1 MEKELSA
8 LTVDLAEVAKEIK
21 ANVIMDVNSIKA
33 TLTQEDF
40 DHLRDMGFKTDVQT
54 CMCYTCLKAGKTQDE
69 ATAFVQEAI
78 ESKKFIIKVAFEIP
92 EEMEIP
98 VISKENTPLL
108 NELVQIVGSI
118 NKEAFI
124 KAKKKTIE

>member
-8 LTVDLAEVAKEIK
+8 LTVDLAEVAKEIN
-21 ANVIMDVNSIKA
+21 ANIIFDFNSLKA

-40 DHLRDMGFKTDVQT
+40 DLLRELGFKTDVKT

-69 ATAFVQEAI
+69 TKAFLQEAI
-78 ESKKFIIKVAFEIP
+78 ESKKFHVNVSFEIP
-92 EEMEIP
+92 EELGIP
-98 VISKENTPLL
+98 DISKENTPLL

-118 NKEAFI
+118 NMEALI
-124 KAKKKTIE
+124 KAKK

>member
-1 MEKELSA
+1 MEKELST

-21 ANVIMDVNSIKA
+21 ANIIMDVNSIKA

-40 DHLRDMGFKTDVQT
+40 DILRDMGFKTDVQT

-78 ESKKFIIKVAFEIP
+78 ESKKFIIKVSFEIP

-124 KAKKKTIE
+124 KAKKMTNE

>member
-1 MEKELSA
+1 MEKELST
-8 LTVDLAEVAKEIK
+8 LNVDLAEVAKEIN
-21 ANVIMDVNSIKA
+21 ANIIFDFNSIKA

-40 DHLRDMGFKTDVQT
+40 DMLRDLGFKTDVKT

-78 ESKKFIIKVAFEIP
+78 ESKNFHINVSFEVP
-92 EEMEIP
+92 EELGMP

>member
-8 LTVDLAEVAKEIK
+8 LTVDLADAAKEIK
-21 ANVIMDVNSIKA
+21 ANVIIEINSMKA

-40 DHLRDMGFKTDVQT
+40 DMLRDMGFKTDVQT
-54 CMCYTCLKAGKTQDE
+54 CICYTCLKAGKTQDE
-69 ATAFVQEAI
+69 TKAFLQEAI
-78 ESKKFIIKVAFEIP
+78 ESKKFHINVSFEIP
-92 EEMEIP
+92 EELGIP
-98 VISKENTPLL
+98 DISKENTPLL

>member
-21 ANVIMDVNSIKA
+21 ANIVMDVNSIKA

-54 CMCYTCLKAGKTQDE
+54 CICYTCLKAGKTQDE
-69 ATAFVQEAI
+69 TKAFLQEAI
-78 ESKKFIIKVAFEIP
+78 ESKKFIIHVAFEIP

-108 NELVQIVGSI
+108 NELVQLVGSI

>member
-8 LTVDLAEVAKEIK
+8 LTVDLAEVAKEIN
-21 ANVIMDVNSIKA
+21 ANIIFDINSIKA

-40 DHLRDMGFKTDVQT
+40 DHLRDMGFKTDVKT
-54 CMCYTCLKAGKTQDE
+54 CMCYACLKAGKTQDE
-69 ATAFVQEAI
+69 TKAFLQEAI
-78 ESKKFIIKVAFEIP
+78 ESKKFHINVSFEIP
-92 EEMEIP
+92 EELGIP
-98 VISKENTPLL
+98 DISKENTPLL

>member
-21 ANVIMDVNSIKA
+21 ANIIMDVNSIKA

-40 DHLRDMGFKTDVQT
+40 DILRDMGFKTDVQT

-78 ESKKFIIKVAFEIP
+78 ESKKFIIKVSFEIP

-118 NKEAFI
+118 NMEALI

>member
-1 MEKELSA
+1 MEKELST
-8 LTVDLAEVAKEIK
+8 LTVDLAEVAKEIN
-21 ANVIMDVNSIKA
+21 ANIIFDFNSIKA

-40 DHLRDMGFKTDVQT
+40 DILRDMGFKTDVQT
-54 CMCYTCLKAGKTQDE
+54 CICYTCLKAGKTQDE
-69 ATAFVQEAI
+69 TKAFLQEAI
-78 ESKKFIIKVAFEIP
+78 ESKKFIIKVSFEIP

>member
-1 MEKELSA
+1 MEKELST
-8 LTVDLAEVAKEIK
+8 LTVDLAEVAKEIN
-21 ANVIMDVNSIKA
+21 ANIIFDFNSLKA

-40 DHLRDMGFKTDVQT
+40 DILRDMGFKTDVQT

-69 ATAFVQEAI
+69 TKAFLQEAI
-78 ESKKFIIKVAFEIP
+78 ESKKFHINVSFEIP

-118 NKEAFI
+118 PKEAFI
-124 KAKKKTIE
+124 KAKKMTIE

>member
-21 ANVIMDVNSIKA
+21 ANIVMDVNSIKA

-40 DHLRDMGFKTDVQT
+40 DLLRELGFKTDVKT

-69 ATAFVQEAI
+69 ATAFLQEAI
-78 ESKKFIIKVAFEIP
+78 ESKKFHVNVSFEIP
-92 EEMEIP
+92 EELGMP
-98 VISKENTPLL
+98 DISKENTPLL

-118 NKEAFI
+118 PKEAFI
-124 KAKKKTIE
+124 KAKK

>member
-21 ANVIMDVNSIKA
+21 ANIIMDVNSIKA

-40 DHLRDMGFKTDVQT
+40 DILRDMGFKTDVQT
-54 CMCYTCLKAGKTQDE
+54 CICYTCLKAGKTQDE

-78 ESKKFIIKVAFEIP
+78 ESKKFIIKVSFEIP

-98 VISKENTPLL
+98 VISNENTPLL

>member
-8 LTVDLAEVAKEIK
+8 LTVDLADAAKEIK
-21 ANVIMDVNSIKA
+21 ANVIIEINSMKA

-54 CMCYTCLKAGKTQDE
+54 CICYTCLKAGKTQDE
-69 ATAFVQEAI
+69 TKAFLQEAI
-78 ESKKFIIKVAFEIP
+78 ESKKFHINVSFEIP
-92 EEMEIP
+92 EELGIP
-98 VISKENTPLL
+98 DISKENTPLL

>member
-40 DHLRDMGFKTDVQT
+40 DLLRELGFKTDVKT

-78 ESKKFIIKVAFEIP
+78 ESKKLNIHVLFEIP

-98 VISKENTPLL
+98 VISKENTPVL

>member
-21 ANVIMDVNSIKA
+21 ANIVMDVNSIKA

-40 DHLRDMGFKTDVQT
+40 DHLRDMGFKTDVKT

-69 ATAFVQEAI
+69 TKAFLQEAI

-118 NKEAFI
+118 NMEALI

>member
-8 LTVDLAEVAKEIK
+8 LTVDLAEVAKEIN
-21 ANVIMDVNSIKA
+21 ANIIMDVNSIKA

-40 DHLRDMGFKTDVQT
+40 DLLRDMGFKTDVQT
-54 CMCYTCLKAGKTQDE
+54 CICYTCLKAGKTQDE

-108 NELVQIVGSI
+108 NELVQLVGSI

>member
-8 LTVDLAEVAKEIK
+8 LTVDLAEVAKEIN
-21 ANVIMDVNSIKA
+21 ANIIFDINSIKA

-69 ATAFVQEAI
+69 TKAFLQEAI

-124 KAKKKTIE
+124 KAKK

>member
-1 MEKELSA
+1 MEKELST

-21 ANVIMDVNSIKA
+21 ANIIMDVNSIKA

-40 DHLRDMGFKTDVQT
+40 DILRDMGFKTDVQT
-54 CMCYTCLKAGKTQDE
+54 CICYTCLKAGKTQDE

-78 ESKKFIIKVAFEIP
+78 ESKNFHINVSFEIP
-92 EEMEIP
+92 EELGIP
-98 VISKENTPLL
+98 DISKENTPLL
-108 NELVQIVGSI
+108 NELVQLVGSI

>member
-1 MEKELSA
+1 MEKELST
-8 LTVDLAEVAKEIK
+8 LTVDLAEVAKEIN
-21 ANVIMDVNSIKA
+21 ANIIFDFNSIKA

-40 DHLRDMGFKTDVQT
+40 DILRDMGFKTDVQT
-54 CMCYTCLKAGKTQDE
+54 CICYTCLKAGKTQDE
-69 ATAFVQEAI
+69 TKAFLQEAI

-124 KAKKKTIE
+124 KAKK

>member
-1 MEKELSA
+1 MEKELST
-8 LTVDLAEVAKEIK
+8 LTVDLAEVAKEIN
-21 ANVIMDVNSIKA
+21 ANIIFHFNSIKA

-40 DHLRDMGFKTDVQT
+40 DILRDMGFKTDVQT
-54 CMCYTCLKAGKTQDE
+54 CICYTCLKAGKTQDE
-69 ATAFVQEAI
+69 TKAFLQEAI
-78 ESKKFIIKVAFEIP
+78 ESKKFHINVSFEIP
-92 EEMEIP
+92 EELGIP
-98 VISKENTPLL
+98 DISKENTPLL

>member
-1 MEKELSA
+1 MEKELST

-21 ANVIMDVNSIKA
+21 ANIIFDINSIKA

-40 DHLRDMGFKTDVQT
+40 DMLRDMGFKTDTMT
-54 CMCYTCLKAGKTQDE
+54 CIGYTCLKAGKTQDE

-78 ESKKFIIKVAFEIP
+78 ESKKFIIKVSFEIP

>member
-1 MEKELSA
+1 MEKELST
-8 LTVDLAEVAKEIK
+8 LTVDLAEVAKEIN
-21 ANVIMDVNSIKA
+21 ANIIFDINSIKA

-40 DHLRDMGFKTDVQT
+40 DILRDMGFKTDVQT

-78 ESKKFIIKVAFEIP
+78 ESKKFIIKVSFEIP

-124 KAKKKTIE
+124 KAKK

>member
-40 DHLRDMGFKTDVQT
+40 DILRDMGFKTDVQT
-54 CMCYTCLKAGKTQDE
+54 CICYTCLKAGKTQDE
-69 ATAFVQEAI
+69 AKAFLQEAI
-78 ESKKFIIKVAFEIP
+78 KSKKFNINVLFEFP
-92 EEMEIP
+92 EELGMP

-108 NELVQIVGSI
+108 DELVQLVGSI
-118 NKEAFI
+118 
-124 KAKKKTIE
+124 KK

>member
-8 LTVDLAEVAKEIK
+8 LTVDLAEVAKEIN
-21 ANVIMDVNSIKA
+21 ANIIFDFNSIKA

-40 DHLRDMGFKTDVQT
+40 DILRDMGFKTDVQT
-54 CMCYTCLKAGKTQDE
+54 CICYTCLKAGKTQDE
-69 ATAFVQEAI
+69 TKAFLQEAI
-78 ESKKFIIKVAFEIP
+78 ESKKFIIKVSFEIP

>member
-8 LTVDLAEVAKEIK
+8 LTVDLAEVAKEIN
-21 ANVIMDVNSIKA
+21 ANIIFDINSIKA

-69 ATAFVQEAI
+69 TKAFLQEAI

>member
-1 MEKELSA
+1 MEKELST
-8 LTVDLAEVAKEIK
+8 LTVDLAEVAKEIN
-21 ANVIMDVNSIKA
+21 ANIIFDFNSIKA

-40 DHLRDMGFKTDVQT
+40 DMLRDMGFKTDTMT
-54 CMCYTCLKAGKTQDE
+54 CICYTCLKAGKTQDE
-69 ATAFVQEAI
+69 TKAFLQEAI
-78 ESKKFIIKVAFEIP
+78 KSKKFNIHVLFEIP

-98 VISKENTPLL
+98 IISKENTPLL

-118 NKEAFI
+118 PKEAFI

>member
-21 ANVIMDVNSIKA
+21 ANIVMDVNSIKA

-40 DHLRDMGFKTDVQT
+40 DMLRDLGFKTDVKT
-54 CMCYTCLKAGKTQDE
+54 CFCYACLKAGKTQDE
-69 ATAFVQEAI
+69 TLAFLQEAI
-78 ESKKFIIKVAFEIP
+78 KSKKFNINVLFEFP
-92 EEMEIP
+92 EELGMP

-108 NELVQIVGSI
+108 DELVQLVGSI
-118 NKEAFI
+118 
-124 KAKKKTIE
+124 KK

>member
-8 LTVDLAEVAKEIK
+8 LTVDLADAAKEIK
-21 ANVIMDVNSIKA
+21 ANVIIEINSMKA

-40 DHLRDMGFKTDVQT
+40 DILRDMGFKTDVQT

-69 ATAFVQEAI
+69 TKAFLQEAI
-78 ESKKFIIKVAFEIP
+78 ESKKFHINVSFEIP
-92 EEMEIP
+92 EELGIP
-98 VISKENTPLL
+98 DISKENTPLL

-124 KAKKKTIE
+124 KAKK

>member
-21 ANVIMDVNSIKA
+21 ANIIMDVNSIKA

-40 DHLRDMGFKTDVQT
+40 DILRDMGFKTDVQT
-54 CMCYTCLKAGKTQDE
+54 CICYTCLKAGKTQDE
-69 ATAFVQEAI
+69 TKAFLQEAI
-78 ESKKFIIKVAFEIP
+78 KSKKLNIHVLFEIP

-124 KAKKKTIE
+124 KTKKKTIE

>member
-8 LTVDLAEVAKEIK
+8 LTVDLADAAKEIK
-21 ANVIMDVNSIKA
+21 ANVIIEFNSIKA

-40 DHLRDMGFKTDVQT
+40 DMLRDLGFKTDVQT
-54 CMCYTCLKAGKTQDE
+54 CICYTCLKAGKTQDE
-69 ATAFVQEAI
+69 TKAFLQEAI
-78 ESKKFIIKVAFEIP
+78 ESKNFHINVSFEIP
-92 EEMEIP
+92 EELGIP
-98 VISKENTPLL
+98 DISKENTPLL

>member
-8 LTVDLAEVAKEIK
+8 LTVDLAEVAKEIN
-21 ANVIMDVNSIKA
+21 ANIIFHFNSIKA

-40 DHLRDMGFKTDVQT
+40 DLLRDLGFKTDVKT

-69 ATAFVQEAI
+69 TKAFLQEAI
-78 ESKKFIIKVAFEIP
+78 ESKNFHINVSFEIP
-92 EEMEIP
+92 EELGIP
-98 VISKENTPLL
+98 DISKENTPLL

-118 NKEAFI
+118 NMEALI
-124 KAKKKTIE
+124 KAKK